1 MVRIGT
7 PSQPDKYFSTD
18 NSEDILKIHQAG
30 YPPEWRELD
39 GTCYWRITNKLIKAL
54 KKYNIDL

>member
-7 PSQPDKYFSTD
+7 PSQPEKYFCTD
-18 NSEDILKIHQAG
+18 NPDDILKIHQAG
-30 YPPEWRELD
+30 YSPEWRELD

-54 KKYNIDL
+54 KKHNIDL

>member
-18 NSEDILKIHQAG
+18 NSDDILKIHQAG

-39 GTCYWRITNKLIKAL
+39 GTCYWCITNKLIKAL
-54 KKYNIDL
+54 KKHNINL